1 MASRSGDEERESR
14 QGAGSRSAR
23 PVRVLVIERNPLARR
38 AIRELLEREADLET
52 VGDAA
57 DASEAA
63 RLAATHEPDVVIVDS
78 LVRFEAVAAEMRAAS
93 PRAAIVVLSL
103 HADTL
108 STRST
113 LRAGARGGAQR
124 EDAAENLA
132 SAIRR
137 VASGIRYDT

>member
-1 MASRSGDEERESR
+1 
-14 QGAGSRSAR
+14 
-23 PVRVLVIERNPLARR
+23 
-38 AIRELLEREADLET
+38 
-52 VGDAA
+52 
-57 DASEAA
+57 
-63 RLAATHEPDVVIVDS
+63 
-78 LVRFEAVAAEMRAAS
+78 MRAAS

-124 EDAAENLA
+124 DDAAENLA